1 MSSKAESIIDAVEAA
16 LTVPTMTA
24 VPTARVYRD
33 MTDALDTGLYPAIVL
48 ELGNEGEPERLLIG
62 YKMRTLD
69 VSLTVLATGTN
80 AYTAADAAVVEAFN
94 RLAADATL
102 GGLAFEFDEG
112 ETIRERDGAAQNVAS
127 VTKLYRFKFRT
138 TEGSLE
144 A

>member
-1 MSSKAESIIDAVEAA
+1 MSSKAESIIGAVATA

-24 VPTARVYRD
+24 VPAARVYRD
-33 MTDALDTGLYPAIVL
+33 LNEALDTGIYPAIVL

-69 VSLTVLATGTN
+69 VSLTVLATGAN
-80 AYTAADAAVVEAFN
+80 AYTSADAAVVESFN
-94 RLAADATL
+94 RLAANPTL